1 MKKWTFVESILVTV
15 LCHCMERAYFNHQ
28 DNFDDKVSNLIY
40 ACMLR
45 SDESSTS
52 LIWCYHLC
60 LHATRL
66 RIMYPFGSVS
76 LFMFVCNAFA
86 NHLYL

>member
-52 LIWCYHLC
+52 LIWCH
-60 LHATRL
+60 
-66 RIMYPFGSVS
+66 
-76 LFMFVCNAFA
+76 LFMFACNAFA
-86 NHLYL
+86 NYLYL